1 MVIVFLQEITNRAR
15 YIFEYLFEEVL
26 KVPVVLSSDLHAF
39 KNSTHPKINYSLLPL
54 DCPLKMYPHPIL
66 FQRTII
72 HQDLEP
78 VPFEDEL
85 FFFGSSEDSFLPF
98 DPFAASFYLVS
109 RYEEY
114 LMREFDEH
122 CRYPSHHSILSC
134 NHLLHKPIVNQWAQL
149 IARKIQGRYPEF
161 EYRKPQFGF
170 LSTIDIDNAWAY
182 KNKSVWRTAGAL
194 AKGFLKGNGQQNIER
209 LLVLRGRKADPY
221 DTYDFIKELYKDEN
235 KLLQFFVL
243 LGKTSKYDRNVSPK
257 NKQLR
262 QLVAELSDHYEVGI
276 HPSYRSTKNP
286 KEMDME
292 IGNLQDISNK
302 KVIASRQHFLR
313 LVLPQTYRNLIKAGI
328 KNDYTLGYASQVGFR
343 AGTANPFWFY
353 DLKKETTTKLR
364 VYPFHMMDV
373 ALKNSLELTPEDAW
387 GAIEKLMLEVRKYG
401 GTFIS
406 LWHNES
412 LGDQGEWAGWRQV
425 FVKMTAL
432 GIKYKNESN

>member
-1 MVIVFLQEITNRAR
+1 
-15 YIFEYLFEEVL
+15 
-26 KVPVVLSSDLHAF
+26 
-39 KNSTHPKINYSLLPL
+39 
-54 DCPLKMYPHPIL
+54 
-66 FQRTII
+66 
-72 HQDLEP
+72 
-78 VPFEDEL
+78 
-85 FFFGSSEDSFLPF
+85 
-98 DPFAASFYLVS
+98 
-109 RYEEY
+109 
-114 LMREFDEH
+114 
-122 CRYPSHHSILSC
+122 
-134 NHLLHKPIVNQWAQL
+134 LLHKPIVNQWAQL
-149 IARKIQGRYPEF
+149 IAQKIQGRYPEF

-262 QLVAELSDHYEVGI
+262 QLVAELSHHYEVGV

-286 KEMDME
+286 KELDME